1 MWLELFLTDKSN
13 PQLVETHFVYPYGK
27 AELVKRAARGLDE
40 GAHSADYGS
49 FGWTR
54 GVQALT
60 VFLLRWAAWGGAS
73 KTDKNV
79 PQPLI
84 QGKRRSLAATLNDV
98 LTKKPRWL
106 KEMFGWDASGE
117 PHIGFIKRSNP
128 DFKTIPDGPVV
139 LSLDVNQLLPTYI
152 FITVGDAR
160 VEDSKVIGAMAD
172 RIESRYYR
180 SVGSSEEILDL
191 TDVSSKNLDDRE
203 GVNVLE
209 TYAENLI
216 KDIYNNL
223 VIELVDKPYFEDI
236 CIAPLVRMLNDPC
249 AFTTVHEMSSL
260 VDASRSVI
268 VSAPGSGKTH
278 ALRKLALDL
287 LRQDPMRVIPI
298 YISLSSFAGRTERNS
313 LYTFEKHINDELQIL
328 GCQSIDVISQIRD
341 RLILLLLDGW
351 DEMWSEEARREVKRY
366 LAQTQHHCI
375 VATRP
380 ESLRT
385 LPFRDRY
392 VMEPLSLS
400 RMREF
405 IRLRIIREDR
415 VDELINWIKSNPSIL
430 RLAANP
436 LNLSIIGIVFEE
448 EGSVP
453 NLTKTKLYV
462 RAFDVIMRQHYKANP
477 YEGFTVNGTDI
488 TSKVMSLLQHL
499 AYETLLSSHG
509 RFFDL
514 EQLHKVANE
523 VLGFVPINLSS
534 DLAGR
539 LGIIRDRRSSRFEFF
554 HPWYQE
560 FLTAKHIKESSDTV
574 DEMVK
579 NLDKRQFASS
589 LPYVVGLISST
600 VDALHLMAKVTIHDP
615 SNYCRAI
622 SEGEFSEVDTRELLL
637 TVIRWAQQCSP
648 EISVRLELSRA
659 LAETGLSALSALYP
673 IARDVNLSDYSRRAA
688 LEAVALVEPDQGE
701 LDGLLLELL
710 PDCSGGLLWHVM
722 EHIGTR
728 RISADRELL
737 QTYACGSDPIT
748 AGDSIWALKQLGVR
762 PITEISSDLVDG
774 LCKCLVSDD
783 DHVQGHALRTTG
795 RLKIREV
802 VPILL
807 EHIRRKDA
815 KYRWIVPQAAS
826 LIGGKDAVNLLNE
839 ALFDKDKRV
848 VASAIRGVGELQEVL
863 PQNTIERIRYYEND
877 YTTLEFFDETLGS
890 LARSTLAKLKRKG
903 MPGKLARLFIVR
915 HCKTKWNLD
924 GKLQGKRD
932 LPLCA
937 AGISEARENIA
948 KIKNLGISR
957 IYCSNTRR
965 ARETA
970 EIYAKHIGVPVHTSP
985 RLREIDHGDWEG
997 YSIKNLLANKP
1008 SGYVEWMKGPVAFDI
1023 PGSTESITSAQQ
1035 RILEEVRDIA
1045 QSFRDETV
1053 LIVSHKHIIATLMC
1067 ALRKV
1072 PLKEFSRMIDE
1083 YVFPRSLSSVAMT
1096 DICREVNGSCTEA
1109 EST

>member
-1 MWLELFLTDKSN
+1 
-13 PQLVETHFVYPYGK
+13 
-27 AELVKRAARGLDE
+27 
-40 GAHSADYGS
+40 
-49 FGWTR
+49 
-54 GVQALT
+54 
-60 VFLLRWAAWGGAS
+60 
-73 KTDKNV
+73 
-79 PQPLI
+79 
-84 QGKRRSLAATLNDV
+84 
-98 LTKKPRWL
+98 
-106 KEMFGWDASGE
+106 
-117 PHIGFIKRSNP
+117 
-128 DFKTIPDGPVV
+128 
-139 LSLDVNQLLPTYI
+139 
-152 FITVGDAR
+152 
-160 VEDSKVIGAMAD
+160 
-172 RIESRYYR
+172 
-180 SVGSSEEILDL
+180 
-191 TDVSSKNLDDRE
+191 
-203 GVNVLE
+203 
-209 TYAENLI
+209 
-216 KDIYNNL
+216 
-223 VIELVDKPYFEDI
+223 
-236 CIAPLVRMLNDPC
+236 
-249 AFTTVHEMSSL
+249 
-260 VDASRSVI
+260 
-268 VSAPGSGKTH
+268 
-278 ALRKLALDL
+278 
-287 LRQDPMRVIPI
+287 
-298 YISLSSFAGRTERNS
+298 
-313 LYTFEKHINDELQIL
+313 
-328 GCQSIDVISQIRD
+328 
-341 RLILLLLDGW
+341 
-351 DEMWSEEARREVKRY
+351 
-366 LAQTQHHCI
+366 
-375 VATRP
+375 
-380 ESLRT
+380 
-385 LPFRDRY
+385 
-392 VMEPLSLS
+392 
-400 RMREF
+400 
-405 IRLRIIREDR
+405 
-415 VDELINWIKSNPSIL
+415 
-430 RLAANP
+430 
-436 LNLSIIGIVFEE
+436 
-448 EGSVP
+448 
-453 NLTKTKLYV
+453 
-462 RAFDVIMRQHYKANP
+462 
-477 YEGFTVNGTDI
+477 
-488 TSKVMSLLQHL
+488 
-499 AYETLLSSHG
+499 
-509 RFFDL
+509 
-514 EQLHKVANE
+514 
-523 VLGFVPINLSS
+523 
-534 DLAGR
+534 
-539 LGIIRDRRSSRFEFF
+539 
-554 HPWYQE
+554 
-560 FLTAKHIKESSDTV
+560 
-574 DEMVK
+574 
-579 NLDKRQFASS
+579 
-589 LPYVVGLISST
+589 
-600 VDALHLMAKVTIHDP
+600 
-615 SNYCRAI
+615 
-622 SEGEFSEVDTRELLL
+622 
-637 TVIRWAQQCSP
+637 
-648 EISVRLELSRA
+648 LELSRA

-1083 YVFPRSLSSVAMT
+1083 SVVPRSLSAGAMT
-1096 DICREVNGSCTEA
+1096 DICREVTGACTEA